1 MGIEQKAEILYKDL
15 KDYALNCIKN
25 MCWNVNKNNS
35 TSWSN
40 YTPYNSS
47 KTAPSSLRDGYIK
60 TIMSYDVPFRL
71 HDTSHRDMQATPKC
85 KIIYKSTIDDNILV
99 PVYVGTIESQF
110 NEYLSSKGINTKVNE
125 IMSFKGMLNFMNNLA
140 VFMSSKLVHVVNS
153 LDNTSQ
159 IYYISSAKPNFNQNI
174 VVDEYLTLSDIKT
187 SLTDIMNAISDVS
200 KVHYINNV
208 VSFTCSSSSSSSSSS
223 CSSSSSS
230 SVFIAYMK
238 I

>member
-1 MGIEQKAEILYKDL
+1 MGIEQKSEILYKDL
-15 KDYALNCIKN
+15 KDYALNRIKN

-60 TIMSYDVPFRL
+60 NIISYNVPYRIN
-71 HDTSHRDMQATPKC
+71 DTRHRDSQATPKC
-85 KIIYKSTIDDNILV
+85 QIIYKSTVDDNMLV

-110 NEYLSSKGINTKVNE
+110 IEYLSSKGINTKDNE
-125 IMSFKGMLNFMNNLA
+125 LITFKGMLNFMNNLA
-140 VFMSSKLVHVVNS
+140 VFIGSKLVHVVNS

-159 IYYISSAKPNFNQNI
+159 IYYISSAKPNFNKNI
-174 VVDEYLTLSDIKT
+174 IKDEDLTLSDIKT
-187 SLTDIMNAISDVS
+187 DLTDIMNAISNVS

-208 VSFTCSSSSSSSSSS
+208 VSLTCSSSSSSSSSS

-230 SVFIAYMK
+230 SFFLAYMK